1 MNFNKI
7 ILVSDTPKDAGL
19 AYYYNLALKDTFNTN
34 NVFLID
40 NFLIQWKYLKIL
52 NKYINYLF
60 NILNIKQINII
71 NKILDKLQVND
82 SVIVIFF
89 NNGGLNTNFFNKLR
103 KVENLFLIN
112 FLSDHPYGLQKSQH
126 HILKQSAHLFDLLI
140 TFSTTIN
147 PILYRFGAKKVF
159 NLPFAYCKY
168 THYIGDEILQQF
180 DNNEIHYYGTW
191 TKEIED
197 ILTPLLDYNLKIHG
211 GTWDKSKNKHLRNIA
226 LNSSKSYSRNMIK
239 SARNAKLVINFT
251 RAPHMC
257 LHTMKT
263 FELTIAGACVISNF
277 SYEQNYY
284 HPNNDS
290 MVFFNTKEQMLEK
303 INYYL
308 FNDDENIRIRKNAFL
323 NAKENN
329 YHNRSQELIN
339 YLSKI

>member
-7 ILVSDTPKDAGL
+7 ILVSDTPKEMGL
-19 AYYYNLALKDTFNTN
+19 AFYYNLALKDTFNAN
-34 NVFLID
+34 NVFLIN

-60 NILNIKQINII
+60 NILSIKQKKIT
-71 NKILDKLQVND
+71 NKILDNLQVND

-89 NNGGLNTNFFNKLR
+89 NNGGLNTNFLNKLR
-103 KVENLFLIN
+103 KFENLFLVN

-126 HILKQSAHLFDLLI
+126 YILKQSAHLFDLFI

-168 THYIGDEILQQF
+168 THYIDDKILQQF

-191 TKEIED
+191 TKEVEEMLI
-197 ILTPLLDYNLKIHG
+197 PLLDYNLKIHG
-211 GTWDKSKNKHLRNIA
+211 GTWDKSKNKDLRSIA
-226 LNSSKSYSRNMIK
+226 HNSSKSYSRNMIK

-263 FELTIAGACVISNF
+263 FELTIAAACVISNF
-277 SYEQNYY
+277 SEEQNYY
-284 HPNNDS
+284 YPNNDS

-308 FNDDENIRIRKNAFL
+308 YNDDENIRIRKNAL
-323 NAKENN
+323 LKAKENN
-329 YHNRSQELIN
+329 YHNRSKELIN
-339 YLSKI
+339 YLNKI